1 MSIKLL
7 DEPKFFHIDM
17 PIFELNGTRYLS
29 LKAIGEV
36 LYPASPKNIYKI
48 YRNSE
53 HLLSKNATVFAVDTV
68 TGTRETIFLNLK
80 GVTHIIMKCNQSKY
94 AEKFQEWAV
103 DHLANIIET
112 GSSIE
117 SSLVNQN
124 PLFVAEQINKS
135 VSLIIESTKRTNERL
150 DLQDNKLEN
159 VEQALRVTNIDR
171 FQRRAIQNRINII
184 VSCISEENNLDKK
197 HIYPKVWYWFKDLY
211 NIPSYEDLPKSLF
224 HDAIEILNS
233 KIIEQDGIIPSDNY

>member
-1 MSIKLL
+1 
-7 DEPKFFHIDM
+7 M
-17 PIFELNGTRYLS
+17 PIFELNGIRYLS

-53 HLLSKNATVFAVDTV
+53 HLLSKNVTVFAVDTV

-112 GSSIE
+112 GFTVE
-117 SSLVNQN
+117 SSLVAQE
-124 PLFVAEQINKS
+124 PLYLAEQINKS
-135 VSLIIESTKRTNERL
+135 VSLVIESTKRTNERL
-150 DLQDNKLEN
+150 DLQDNKLEKLESKN
-159 VEQALRVTNIDR
+159 EVVEQALRVTNIDR

-184 VSCISEENNLDKK
+184 VSCIAEENNLDKK

-211 NIPSYEDLPKSLF
+211 NVPSYEDLPKSLF